1 MPTSKIFRV
10 YLCGLVLLS
19 MDFGR
24 AVVASPPAP
33 SNDPQPAVPITSNPK
48 TPVPPAG
55 ERKKL
60 VFTKELRIG
69 QKEGDENTTF
79 GEAVIFNTDQEGNF
93 YVTDWD
99 NKRILKFSPSG
110 EYLLTIGRQGQ
121 GPGEFQNLSIARF
134 DSHGEIYVTDVAARR
149 ISFFDRKGNFLRQIH
164 IPEVFEDLYIN
175 SKGYYVSSNSV
186 QLNSET
192 GLDWKISE
200 GLFDGQFKPRV
211 EFWSQV
217 KITKPPSG
225 RDSTSVAKFS
235 AGILSGIAFQPRP
248 EHLLA
253 KDDSIY
259 FGYPSDY
266 SISVYSPEGLK
277 LKTIRRECDPLNV
290 TEKDK
295 DYFCAQT
302 ARPFL
307 SRVPALRGEEQI
319 REVLKFIEYPKF
331 KPAFH
336 RFALMENGWLIVLV
350 DFTPDES
357 WLFDLFDEKGRYVGQ
372 FREHF
377 PADYFFFFNNGKAYA
392 VETDKEGYRFV
403 ERYAF
408 KIENY

>member
-24 AVVASPPAP
+24 ELVASPPAP
-33 SNDPQPAVPITSNPK
+33 SNDPQSAVVIVSNPK

-79 GEAVIFNTDQEGNF
+79 GEDVAFNTDQEGNF

-99 NKRILKFSPSG
+99 KKRILKFSPSG

-134 DSHGEIYVTDVAARR
+134 DSHGEIYVTDIAARR
-149 ISFFDRKGNFLRQIH
+149 ISFFDKKGNFLRQIP

-175 SKGYYVSSNSV
+175 SRGYYVSSNSV
-186 QLNSET
+186 QLNSGT
-192 GLDWKISE
+192 GFGWKINE
-200 GLFDGQFKPRV
+200 GLFDDQGKLLV

-217 KITKPPSG
+217 KDIKLPAG
-225 RDSTSVAKFS
+225 RDSTSLAKFT
-235 AGILSGIAFQPRP
+235 AGSLSGMAFQPRP
-248 EHLLA
+248 EHILA

-266 SISVYSPEGLK
+266 SISLYSPEGLK
-277 LKTIRRECDPLNV
+277 LKTIRREYDPLGV

-295 DYFCAQT
+295 DYFCVQT
-302 ARPFL
+302 VKPLL
-307 SRVPALRGEEQI
+307 SRGPVPRGEEQI

-336 RFALMENGWLIVLV
+336 SFALMENGWLIVLV
-350 DFTPDES
+350 DFTPDAS

-392 VETDKEGYRFV
+392 VETDEEGYRFV
-403 ERYAF
+403 ERYRY